1 MNKTKYLITWYEL
14 GTDDM
19 YHQRTTIVRSKYRAT
34 QIYNGLAE
42 QDSTLLIEL
51 EEL

>member
-1 MNKTKYLITWYEL
+1 MKNKKYVITWYEL

-19 YHQRTTIVRSKYRAT
+19 YHQRTTIARSKYRAN
-34 QIYNGLAE
+34 QIYNDLAKQE
-42 QDSTLLIEL
+42 STLLIEL